1 MNIDKM
7 VMAIFGAVIVI
18 TVILSQ
24 IHSQA
29 WLWITGLLGL
39 HMFQLSF
46 TGFCWLGKKLK
57 KSGFK
62 PGKIFE

>member
-7 VMAIFGAVIVI
+7 VMAIFGAVIVV

-24 IHSQA
+24 IHSAA
-29 WLWITGLLGL
+29 WLWITGFLGL

-46 TGFCWLGKKLK
+46 TGFCWLAKKLK
-57 KSGFK
+57 QQGYKS
-62 PGKIFE
+62 GKIFE